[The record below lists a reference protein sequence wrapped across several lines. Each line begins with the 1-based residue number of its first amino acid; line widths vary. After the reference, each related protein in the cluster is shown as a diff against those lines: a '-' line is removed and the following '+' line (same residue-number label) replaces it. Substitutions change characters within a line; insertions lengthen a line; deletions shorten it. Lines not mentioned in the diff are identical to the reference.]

1 MHAGVHNPSAR
12 SMPACASNHG
22 GGMRAREQVRPG
34 LGHCAVSSAPHGINK
49 KKETHE
55 SKTGVLQ
62 LDEGIVELNIIY
74 CVPLRGF
81 CRGVLYSITLYIDYS
96 KSFLR

>member
-1 MHAGVHNPSAR
+1 MRESITRVHGRCLLVRAI
-12 SMPACASNHG
+12 MV

-34 LGHCAVSSAPHGINK
+34 LGHCAVSSAPHGKNK

-62 LDEGIVELNIIY
+62 LDEGSVELNIIY